1 MNILYHFNNN
11 KCFFIIVDNSILDVY
26 IYLTDSFEM
35 NIVQEIQGNNKNI
48 ANKSLFFN
56 TIIAS
61 LKLLKCMCKESF
73 DDKRGHLLLRNIN
86 IIINK
91 STLLQQDLFYDYKS
105 LFSEDNIIYVL
116 DEYTKTNCVFGKK
129 SITLVPNF
137 EKYEDAENNNNDNKN
152 YENYF
157 SAFYSMF
164 LNCYGIIKFINE
176 KKIKKI

>member
-1 MNILYHFNNN
+1 
-11 KCFFIIVDNSILDVY
+11 
-26 IYLTDSFEM
+26 M

-105 LFSEDNIIYVL
+105 LFSEDEL
-116 DEYTKTNCVFGKK
+116 
-129 SITLVPNF
+129 
-137 EKYEDAENNNNDNKN
+137 
-152 YENYF
+152 
-157 SAFYSMF
+157 
-164 LNCYGIIKFINE
+164 
-176 KKIKKI
+176 